1 MDMGH
6 MELSEI
12 KKQAAQESKGLF
24 LDLLGVNLDRANK
37 DEVIISIEIGDKH
50 LNSNKVVH
58 GGVHASLLDTA
69 MGLLAMLN
77 SGQSK
82 VVTTNLNIHYL
93 SAKSSGKLLSKSH
106 LVHRTKRT
114 LTMESKVVDEQ
125 GNLVAFSTG
134 SFRLLTE

>member
-24 LDLLGVNLDRANK
+24 LDLLGVNLDQANK

-77 SGQSK
+77 SGQAK
-82 VVTTNLNIHYL
+82 VVSRIVAMSFCEPRSCRLQL
-93 SAKSSGKLLSKSH
+93 SS
-106 LVHRTKRT
+106 
-114 LTMESKVVDEQ
+114 
-125 GNLVAFSTG
+125 
-134 SFRLLTE
+134 